1 MGVFK
6 IIKRIFKIS
15 CAILAISLLLYA
27 CSNNNE
33 NSNSANIDII
43 EEEKATKIT
52 ESVEQDKAL
61 NNEEGILILKDV
73 NLIDGT
79 GEPLR
84 ANTYI
89 LIEEG
94 KIKAIGTQAEVKIP
108 SEAIVVDLKGATAL
122 PGFINAHV
130 HQAYNE
136 ENLQNWLNAGVTT
149 VRCLGPGME
158 EDFIEIRDE
167 LNLNLNNAFIVSA
180 TPILKVKNGY
190 GYGNA
195 VVSSPEDAK
204 SKVLDYIDSG
214 VDIIKFSIEDNLP
227 PGNNCELIPDDVI
240 KSIVDAAHSKNIKV
254 SVHISSTKYLKKA
267 IDAGVDDVAHMVVD
281 NLDTDTINDMI
292 NKNIYFEPTLELWN
306 GVGWG
311 SIAVSNLSKFYK
323 AGGKIAFG
331 TDFAGYTTPFDKE
344 FPITEVKLMK
354 DAGMS
359 NMDIIVA
366 ATKNAAYVCGMD
378 KEIGTVEIGKKAD
391 LLIVDG
397 DPLEDIYVL
406 NNAKIVIHSGI
417 IIKND

>member
-1 MGVFK
+1 MKG
-6 IIKRIFKIS
+6 IFKLA
-15 CAILAISLLLYA
+15 CAIMSISLFLYA

-43 EEEKATKIT
+43 DEEKTT
-52 ESVEQDKAL
+52 EIIESSEQDKSL
-61 NNEEGILILKDV
+61 NNDDELLILKNA

-79 GEPLR
+79 GEPSK

-94 KIKAIGTQAEVKIP
+94 KIKAIGTQDEVNIP
-108 SEAIVVDLKGATAL
+108 SEANEIDLKGATVL

-136 ENLQNWLNAGVTT
+136 ENLQSWLKAGVTT
-149 VRCLGPGME
+149 VRCLSRGVE
-158 EDFIEIRDE
+158 EDFLELRDE
-167 LNLNLNNAFIVSA
+167 LNLNINNAFIVSA
-180 TPILKVKNGY
+180 TPILKVKDGY

-195 VVSSPEDAK
+195 IVSTPEDAK

-214 VDIIKFSIEDNLP
+214 VDIIKFSLEDNLP
-227 PGNNCELIPDDVI
+227 PGNICELIPVDII

-254 SVHISSTKYLKKA
+254 SVHISRTKNLKKA
-267 IDAGVDDVAHMVVD
+267 IDAGVDDIAHMVVD
-281 NLDTDTINDMI
+281 NLDSDTINDMI
-292 NKNIYFEPTLELWN
+292 EKNIYFVPTLELWN

-311 SIAVSNLSKFYK
+311 RIAASNLSKFYK
-323 AGGKIAFG
+323 AGGEIAFG

-344 FPITEVKLMK
+344 FPITEVNLMK

-378 KEIGTVEIGKKAD
+378 QEIGTIEVGKKAD

-397 DPLEDIYVL
+397 DPLEDINVL
-406 NNAKIVIHSGI
+406 TNAKMVVHNGI
-417 IIKND
+417 IINID